1 MTPSSAPVYIGRF
14 APSPTG
20 PLHRGSLVAALASWL
35 DARAHHGTWLVRIED
50 IDTQRCDPAAAD
62 TILHQL
68 ACFGLL
74 PDTKPVYQTHKN
86 ARYQQVLDHLLLR
99 QRAYPCICTRAQILH
114 ALEHSGRPH
123 QRHTALIYPGTCRPE
138 HGGLPAGALPRAW
151 RFHLPDH
158 AQCRID
164 WKDRRQG
171 MQSQQVDEVVG
182 DFVLKRADG
191 IWAYQ
196 LAVVVDDID
205 QGITDVVRGEDI
217 SDNTARQ
224 ILLYQA
230 LNQSPPRY
238 CHTPLVYMPN
248 GEKLSKQH
256 GAPAADTS
264 KPLVELN
271 LAAAVLGLP
280 ASENSTVENAL
291 QQWTGEWAK
300 RYLE

>member
-1 MTPSSAPVYIGRF
+1 M
-14 APSPTG
+14 
-20 PLHRGSLVAALASWL
+20 
-35 DARAHHGTWLVRIED
+35 
-50 IDTQRCDPAAAD
+50 
-62 TILHQL
+62 
-68 ACFGLL
+68 
-74 PDTKPVYQTHKN
+74 
-86 ARYQQVLDHLLLR
+86 
-99 QRAYPCICTRAQILH
+99 
-114 ALEHSGRPH
+114 
-123 QRHTALIYPGTCRPE
+123 
-138 HGGLPAGALPRAW
+138 
-151 RFHLPDH
+151 
-158 AQCRID
+158 
-164 WKDRRQG
+164 
-171 MQSQQVDEVVG
+171 
-182 DFVLKRADG
+182 
-191 IWAYQ
+191 
-196 LAVVVDDID
+196 VVDDID